1 MSTQNQCQIEKIYTS
16 YFANIRNLPPEVV
29 PVSICQIPPAAY
41 HGLKY
46 KKLAPPSALISEYK
60 KKPNEN
66 NYILKYTEQILNNLN
81 QFTVLK
87 DLEKLVPTG
96 TTQIALI
103 CYEKPGDF
111 CHRRLVA
118 RWFKK
123 IGIEI
128 PEYPA

>member
-1 MSTQNQCQIEKIYTS
+1 MIEKIYTS
-16 YFANIRNLPPEVV
+16 YFANIRNLPPEIV

-41 HGLKY
+41 KGLKY
-46 KKLAPPSALISEYK
+46 KKLAPPSALIGEYK

-66 NYILKYTEQILNNLN
+66 NYILKYNEQILSNLN
-81 QFTVLK
+81 QFAVLK
-87 DLEKLVPTG
+87 DLEKLVPEG
-96 TTQIALI
+96 TTQIALV

-123 IGIEI
+123 IGWDI

>member
-87 DLEKLVPTG
+87 DLEKLVPAG

>member
-1 MSTQNQCQIEKIYTS
+1 MPTQNQCKIEKIYTS

-87 DLEKLVPTG
+87 DLEKLVPAG

-118 RWFKK
+118 RWFRK
-123 IGIEI
+123 INIIVE
-128 PEYPA
+128 EYKA